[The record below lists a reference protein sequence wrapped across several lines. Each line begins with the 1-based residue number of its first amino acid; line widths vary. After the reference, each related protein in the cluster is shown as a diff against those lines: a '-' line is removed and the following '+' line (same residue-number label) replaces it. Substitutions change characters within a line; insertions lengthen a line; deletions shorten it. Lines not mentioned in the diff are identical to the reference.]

1 MAMIAKDNS
10 GNFEPCPEYT
20 GRAVCVDVTPLKK
33 VNGPF
38 GEQEKFRF
46 AFEIDDVREDGSP
59 WCVWSSGFTLSLNEK
74 ANLRKFL
81 KSWLGR
87 DLTQEELKN
96 GFDVESMLHRPA
108 FLVVVHEHKDGQTY
122 SNIASCTPH
131 RTGDAL
137 APSGQFKRAVDRA
150 GGQTNSGSTA
160 SSRDQSYKRTSTP
173 PTPASPENQT
183 PRGDSYLE
191 TRVHVGRHAGQELRE
206 LSEEAIGK
214 LVEHWLPAAQA
225 ATKTTADDKRLI
237 AALDWYVQQK
247 TGSAIPVPVGDDCP
261 F

>member
-1 MAMIAKDNS
+1 MIAKDNS

-59 WCVWSSGFTLSLNEK
+59 WCVWTAGFTLSLSEK

-81 KSWLGR
+81 KGWLGR

-96 GFDVESMLHRPA
+96 GFDVEGMLHKPA

-131 RTGDAL
+131 RTGEPL
-137 APSGQFKRAVDRA
+137 APSGQFKRAVDKA
-150 GGQTNSGSTA
+150 GAQSPSTA
-160 SSRDQSYKRTSTP
+160 SNRDQSYKRTSTP
-173 PTPASPENQT
+173 PPASTPASSQT
-183 PRGDSYLE
+183 PRGESYLE
-191 TRVHVGRHAGQELRE
+191 TKVHVGRHAGQELRE
-206 LSEEAIGK
+206 LSAESIDK
-214 LVEHWLPAAQA
+214 LVEHWLPAAKA
-225 ATKTTADDKRLI
+225 APKTTADDKRLI

-247 TGSAIPVPVGDDCP
+247 TGSAVGVPVGDECP